1 MKPMMVEWRERF
13 NWPQAFEW
21 AEYLY
26 NEIKP
31 IAEQQHP
38 ELKT

>member
-1 MKPMMVEWRERF
+1 LEIRERF
-13 NWPQAFEW
+13 NWPQNTEW

-26 NEIKP
+26 KQIKP
-31 IAEQQHP
+31 IAERQNP